1 ATGFSIPRQRRRSPR
16 TDEPQQQR
24 RTMQQ
29 TMRAPRHAAPEP
41 LSTVE
46 PGFRSLG
53 VSAPVIRALAMRGIE
68 EPFAIQTLV
77 MPDAMAGR
85 DVLARSRTGSGKT
98 LAFAAPI
105 VERITPDDRS
115 PMALIL
121 VPTRELASQVTEE
134 FRVIA
139 DVRHLRVASVYG
151 GVGIGPQAKRARRA
165 DILIATP
172 GRLLDLSAR
181 KLLRLDRVRICV

>member
-1 ATGFSIPRQRRRSPR
+1 
-16 TDEPQQQR
+16 
-24 RTMQQ
+24 
-29 TMRAPRHAAPEP
+29 
-41 LSTVE
+41 
-46 PGFRSLG
+46 
-53 VSAPVIRALAMRGIE
+53 
-68 EPFAIQTLV
+68 

-139 DVRHLRVASVYG
+139 DVRHLQVASVYG
-151 GVGIGPQAKRARRA
+151 GVGIGPQAKRARSA
-165 DILIATP
+165 DILIAP
-172 GRLLDLSAR
+172 PARLLDRSAR
-181 KLLRLDRVRICV
+181 KLLRLERVRIRVLDAAAWLLDPGSLPA